1 MSVNKKYLFFTIF
14 LSLILIVSGFS
25 GCAKTDTA
33 LEKERKADPVVAV
46 SNNTNSP
53 YTEPTDKINSSY
65 NEDANNSNS
74 SYNEN
79 ASNIN
84 NQSPEKDISGDK
96 TQNGTDE
103 VAKIGK
109 TDQTDKADETNGTEE
124 SDPKSGTDKAN
135 EKDGTGEPGNKQTE
149 PQVINGLVRVQDVD
163 PNIIVELRYATEDN
177 FTGKVVYPNGI
188 CVLRESTAQ
197 KLANASKELTERGY
211 RIKVWDAYRPIYVQ
225 RIFYEIVPDSRFV
238 ANPDKGGS
246 KHNRGTAVDV
256 TLVDMEGNE
265 LEMPSGFDDFTG
277 KGSRNNKDISEN
289 AKRNVEM
296 LTNVMVKN
304 GFTTISTEW
313 WHYNDSDSDKYNII
327 DVDLDKFL
335 DDDELAIQTLP
346 YVDTLVSMADTIGNS
361 RQVILVAGDNH
372 QQNKAKLYAYE
383 KYDDTWQKA
392 FEPMDAV
399 VGLNGLTNNKVEGDK
414 KSPVGV
420 FSIYR
425 CFGRYENPGTKLS
438 YTQFNE
444 DEYWVDDMKSEFYN
458 TYQKGPVEQRWDS
471 AEDLYAIGD
480 PYKYFI
486 VIEYN
491 TENPIVGKGS
501 AIFLHIWKGE
511 DSHTAGCTAISEEN
525 LMKIIKWLDP
535 SSQPLIIQFHADDVH
550 SIHQVD

>member
-1 MSVNKKYLFFTIF
+1 MSVNRKYWFTTVL
-14 LSLILIVSGFS
+14 LSLFIIIS
-25 GCAKTDTA
+25 GCAKTHIA
-33 LEKERKADPVVAV
+33 KEKEQKTGSIVVE
-46 SNNTNSP
+46 SNNTNSS
-53 YTEPTDKINSSY
+53 YTEEKDNANGSY
-65 NEDANNSNS
+65 NEDT
-74 SYNEN
+74 
-79 ASNIN
+79 SNIN
-84 NQSPEKDISGDK
+84 NHSPNKSTQEDETLSSTNEIDK
-96 TQNGTDE
+96 TGQLYEDDGIAQSD
-103 VAKIGK
+103 K
-109 TDQTDKADETNGTEE
+109 TNEADGEAESDKTSEEDGIDKSDETK
-124 SDPKSGTDKAN
+124 DTDGADVTSN
-135 EKDGTGEPGNKQTE
+135 NQSHLL
-149 PQVINGLVRVQDVD
+149 VINGLVRVQDVD
-163 PNIIVELRYATEDN
+163 PNILVELRYATEDN
-177 FTGKVVYPNGI
+177 FTGKIVYPNEV
-188 CVLRESTAQ
+188 CVLRESTAK
-197 KLANASKELTERGY
+197 KLANANKDLMEMGY
-211 RIKVWDAYRPIYVQ
+211 KLKVWDAYRPVYVQ

-277 KGSRNNKDISEN
+277 KGSRSNKDISEN
-289 AKRNVEM
+289 AKRNVEI
-296 LTNVMVKN
+296 LTNVMIKN